1 VKLLVVYDIG
11 DDGLRVRVAETL
23 KDFGLARVQ
32 YSAFAGDLSTNRR
45 EMLEIAVTRL
55 QRRDPRCR
63 PTDRLYLL
71 PLCEACFGAARFL
84 GEVSRFPDRRRDRF
98 EVL

>member
-1 VKLLVVYDIG
+1 VRLLAIYDVG

-23 KDFGLARVQ
+23 KDFGLVRVQ
-32 YSAFAGDLSTNRR
+32 YSAFAGDLTINRR
-45 EMLEIAVTRL
+45 EMLEIAVAGL
-55 QRRDPRCR
+55 LRRDRRSR
-63 PTDRLYLL
+63 PTDRVYVL
-71 PLCEACFGAARFL
+71 PLCDSCFAAARFL